1 MADTLV
7 ERVTGQ
13 SRADAVPVEVSLV
26 MAHDALVSD
35 NAEPAVLEGYGP
47 LPAPFTRAWLH
58 DLPMDA
64 EAWVR
69 RLYEHP
75 LTGCLVTMD
84 SRRRGSAAGTA
95 RCSCTATRPAAHPGA
110 VRRSV
115 TSTTSGRARSAVGPA
130 RATPRVCARRATR
143 PRRRPGG
150 APAVPR
156 PDGWRPP
163 LRRGTRTGAT
173 RLSTRERD
181 PRPAG
186 PRSASRDWRPSR
198 RSAGSRPDPP
208 PWCYRLIAAT
218 VARVTLTRSA
228 GASPRSSPRRP
239 PET

>member
-84 SRRRGSAAGTA
+84 SRRRRFGGRHRALLVHRDQTCRTPWCGAPIRHLDHVRPRTVGGRTSTGMTICIAA
-95 RCSCTATRPAAHPGA
+95 TATRVKAMAGK
-110 VRRSV
+110 VRRI
-115 TSTTSGRARSAVGPA
+115 STPTV
-130 RATPRVCARRATR
+130 TPRANANT
-143 PRRRPGG
+143 
-150 APAVPR
+150 A
-156 PDGWRPP
+156 
-163 LRRGTRTGAT
+163 
-173 RLSTRERD
+173 
-181 PRPAG
+181 
-186 PRSASRDWRPSR
+186 
-198 RSAGSRPDPP
+198 
-208 PWCYRLIAAT
+208 
-218 VARVTLTRSA
+218 
-228 GASPRSSPRRP
+228 
-239 PET
+239 